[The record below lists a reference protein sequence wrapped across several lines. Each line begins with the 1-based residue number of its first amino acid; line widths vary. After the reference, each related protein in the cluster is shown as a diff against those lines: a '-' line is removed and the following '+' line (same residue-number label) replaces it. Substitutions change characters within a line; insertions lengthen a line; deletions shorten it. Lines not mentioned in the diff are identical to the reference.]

1 MKHLPPFPDKTS
13 AIVKALNIAREQGEC
28 VLVGQMP
35 QQVRLVC
42 FDMDATLIRME
53 TINEIAA
60 SAGLGGEMKGLTLRA
75 MQGEED
81 FRSNFIQRVKMLR
94 GVPVSLLEKIASNLP
109 YANGLASLMKRLD
122 DAGIGTAVITG
133 NFNIFGKQLKK
144 DFGFDHIFTTT
155 PEIENG
161 ILTGNICGEVIDAQ
175 AKADILTSL
184 CSQMGI
190 PLSSTIAVGD
200 GANDIPLLAT
210 AGAAI
215 AYNAITAKEGID
227 FLSSSFCTIL

>member
-1 MKHLPPFPDKTS
+1 MKHLTPYPDKSS
-13 AIVKALNIAREQGEC
+13 AIGQALRIAREQGEV
-28 VLVGQMP
+28 VLVGEMP

-60 SAGLGGEMKGLTLRA
+60 AAGLGEEMKMLTLRA

-94 GVPVSLLEKIASNLP
+94 GVPVSVLEKIASNMP
-109 YANGLASLMKRLD
+109 YANGLDSLIKRLD
-122 DAGIGTAVITG
+122 DAGIETAVITG
-133 NFNIFGKQLKK
+133 NFNIFGKRLKE
-144 DFGFDHIFTTT
+144 DFGFGHIYTTT

-161 ILTGNICGEVIDAQ
+161 ILTGNILGEVIDAT
-175 AKADILTSL
+175 AKANILTSL
-184 CSQMGI
+184 CSKMGI
-190 PLSSTIAVGD
+190 LLSGTIAVGD
-200 GANDIPLLAT
+200 GENDIPMLAT

-215 AYNAITAKEGID
+215 AYNAITSKEGID
-227 FLSSSFCTIL
+227 FMK